1 MRIDLHHDA
10 KRKRKNPL
18 TPNEI
23 ENLLL
28 LI

>member
-1 MRIDLHHDA
+1 MRIDLHYDA
-10 KRKRKNPL
+10 KGKGKNPL

>member
-1 MRIDLHHDA
+1 MRIDLHHML
-10 KRKRKNPL
+10 KGKGKNPL
-18 TPNEI
+18 TPNKI